1 MNPMVWKIIWMVV
14 AYYISTALQPR
25 PKDANPAAFDDFDF
39 PLSEEGTEQA
49 AVFGQ
54 VWTTSW
60 QVLTVGNYRTSAI
73 KSKGSKK

>member
-1 MNPMVWKIIWMVV
+1 MWPQVILL
-14 AYYISTALQPR
+14 AASYLISYALQPKPENAR
-25 PKDANPAAFDDFDF
+25 PAAFEDFDF
-39 PLSEEGTEQA
+39 PLADEGTEMA

-54 VWTTSW
+54 VWTSSW